1 MVNEFK
7 PRIYILHPQT
17 RCTCV
22 HARGFTA
29 RAVRRWPAFSKKPYR
44 CTMFALVK
52 ILFKF
57 YNNCK
62 YSFYNLPGKF
72 ENSSY
77 KSSLLHAL
85 RAVYYD

>member
-1 MVNEFK
+1 MNSNPESLFCTHK
-7 PRIYILHPQT
+7 PGAHVSMRVDLPLELCAAGL
-17 RCTCV
+17 RL
-22 HARGFTA
+22 A
-29 RAVRRWPAFSKKPYR
+29 KKPYK